1 MTRHIP
7 RCLAAACGNHDKAPT
22 TTTTE
27 DMTRSVVGRKFSV
40 RKRTWTS
47 AIRRDTP
54 MVWPPHHDW
63 LFFQKGKYLVTHRLR
78 FHAKTFIGCLP
89 RGPRAAPQPIGASVL
104 ASTNPAALG
113 LIPHRR
119 ATPHLHTVHETIVE
133 SVMRP
138 SSLQM
143 LLSAHT

>member
-1 MTRHIP
+1 
-7 RCLAAACGNHDKAPT
+7 
-22 TTTTE
+22 
-27 DMTRSVVGRKFSV
+27 
-40 RKRTWTS
+40 
-47 AIRRDTP
+47 

-78 FHAKTFIGCLP
+78 FHAKTFVGCLP

-113 LIPHRR
+113 LIPLRR

-133 SVMRP
+133 IVMRP
-138 SSLQM
+138 SSLPNCRQCSG
-143 LLSAHT
+143 LSAQRKGGGEGGLREARNRVCVRVTR